1 MGSLRDC
8 NLAKF
13 KIRTILLTLGFVGLI
28 FYFSYHIISGERGI
42 LAYFKLDKEISGLSS
57 ELESVR
63 AERINLEHKANL
75 LKSKSLDI
83 DLLEERAKE
92 VLGLAKTQETLFISP
107 EE

>member
-1 MGSLRDC
+1 M
-8 NLAKF
+8 
-13 KIRTILLTLGFVGLI
+13 
-28 FYFSYHIISGERGI
+28 ISGGRGI
-42 LAYFKLDKEISGLSS
+42 VAYFKLNNEISTLYA

-92 VLGLAKTQETLFISP
+92 VLGYAKIQETLYITTD
-107 EE
+107 

>member
-1 MGSLRDC
+1 MV
-8 NLAKF
+8 A
-13 KIRTILLTLGFVGLI
+13 
-28 FYFSYHIISGERGI
+28 YFSYHMISGGRGI
-42 LAYFKLDKEISGLSS
+42 IAYFKLSNEISQLYA

-92 VLGLAKTQETLFISP
+92 VLGYAKPQETLYISSND
-107 EE
+107 

>member
-1 MGSLRDC
+1 M
-8 NLAKF
+8 KF
-13 KIRTILLTLGFVGLI
+13 RIRTLLLTLGCLGMIL
-28 FYFSYHIISGERGI
+28 YFSYHMVTGGRGI
-42 LAYFKLDKEISGLSS
+42 VAYFKLNNEISSLYA

-92 VLGLAKTQETLFISP
+92 VLGYARAQETLFIASDY
-107 EE
+107 